1 MPGNA
6 CGARAPRS
14 PPCSPLPR
22 PARAAPILRA
32 TPRST
37 TWRWRARAESIQ
49 WPPPPGLVPG
59 SWSSSTDCTQADR
72 IFPPPW
78 ELNPNGWSY
87 AALPT
92 PQETFPGIVST
103 HAARLR
109 TTSPLVGIWGANLN
123 VEFAWPP
130 EDDGGAGAPPPDPAD
145 AGAPSDAQAC
155 PQASVLLADNSVDLT
170 AYSGVTFWAMAD
182 PTGAKS
188 ISVQLQ
194 DRNTDPQA
202 GICNAANPTTD
213 SDCWNGFG
221 TGLLLTDTLT
231 QYTLDFSMLQQD
243 PRWGYHP
250 APDVLDL
257 QHVYS
262 MTFQVDG
269 QLICVTGSNSMCA
282 GGSNPPLSFDFWI
295 DDLYFVKK

>member
-6 CGARAPRS
+6 CGARAPLIAS
-14 PPCSPLPR
+14 LLTFAAACSSGAD
-22 PARAAPILRA
+22 PARYTKIDDMEVE
-32 TPRST
+32 S
-37 TWRWRARAESIQ
+37 ESGSIQ

-213 SDCWNGFG
+213 SDCC
-221 TGLLLTDTLT
+221 
-231 QYTLDFSMLQQD
+231 S
-243 PRWGYHP
+243 
-250 APDVLDL
+250 
-257 QHVYS
+257 
-262 MTFQVDG
+262 
-269 QLICVTGSNSMCA
+269 
-282 GGSNPPLSFDFWI
+282 
-295 DDLYFVKK
+295 